1 MYGDEGSGDDA
12 AMDTMQCFQL
22 SVSAVVQVAVRVCV
36 ERGQG
41 EDSNSN
47 IGSQK

>member
-1 MYGDEGSGDDA
+1 MCGDEGSDDDA
-12 AMDTMQCFQL
+12 AMYTMQCFQL
-22 SVSAVVQVAVRVCV
+22 SVSTIVQKAVCVCV

-47 IGSQK
+47 IDSQK